1 MTQTV
6 YTAPRYPMP
15 AGKSAG
21 RAEEGLAAFYT
32 PRKVAQLLTDWAIV
46 DSKSLVL
53 DPSYG
58 GCAFLNAAFLSLK
71 EKGSLRPEKQIFG
84 VDIDPAA
91 PKYLRDLIAA
101 GASPSQY
108 ISQDFFEV
116 SPQHFGV
123 PLFDAVVGN
132 PPYIR
137 YHDIPES
144 LQKNAEVRLAR
155 FGIRVSGRAS
165 YWASFL
171 LYSMQFLRRGGRLA
185 MVLPG
190 ALLHTDYSAHVREL
204 LIGHFET
211 VTIHLLQE
219 RIFEGTQEES
229 VILCADG
236 AGKRNRAVR
245 INHAATVE
253 ELSRAF
259 ADARLK
265 AVTVDD
271 TGGDGGWLRATID
284 RSALDVYDGL
294 TDGPGVVRLGGWV
307 ETRIGVVTGNNA
319 YFILSQSE
327 RGRRGIGEEFF
338 VPVLKRPA
346 YVTGLAATDRDLRV
360 IEKQGKDYLL
370 LNPPPELRQMPAPLR
385 KYIEEGEESG
395 VHLAW
400 KCKCRTPWYV
410 VPHTSV
416 PEAFIPCM
424 SASWPR
430 VIANRSGYTCTNN
443 IIRLAWKEKRPAAD
457 WTRLALGTLSTFSQ
471 LSAELVGRS
480 YGGGVLKLEPTELTR
495 LAVPLVPRE
504 EAAALARQVD
514 ALLRRKEQA
523 LATAAVD
530 EALLGSLPGLSK
542 AKLVLL
548 RAARDRL
555 FLRRRQ
561 HRNDATRIVEAG
573 GGG

>member
-1 MTQTV
+1 
-6 YTAPRYPMP
+6 
-15 AGKSAG
+15 
-21 RAEEGLAAFYT
+21 
-32 PRKVAQLLTDWAIV
+32 
-46 DSKSLVL
+46 
-53 DPSYG
+53 
-58 GCAFLNAAFLSLK
+58 
-71 EKGSLRPEKQIFG
+71 
-84 VDIDPAA
+84 
-91 PKYLRDLIAA
+91 
-101 GASPSQY
+101 
-108 ISQDFFEV
+108 
-116 SPQHFGV
+116 
-123 PLFDAVVGN
+123 
-132 PPYIR
+132 
-137 YHDIPES
+137 
-144 LQKNAEVRLAR
+144 
-155 FGIRVSGRAS
+155 
-165 YWASFL
+165 
-171 LYSMQFLRRGGRLA
+171 

-190 ALLHTDYSAHVREL
+190 ALLHTDYSSHVREL

-236 AGKRNRAVR
+236 AGKQNRAVR

-284 RSALDVYDGL
+284 RRALDVYDEL
-294 TDGPGVVRLGGWV
+294 TGGPGVIRLGGWV
-307 ETRIGVVTGNNA
+307 KTRIGAVTGNNG
-319 YFILSQSE
+319 YFIISQDE
-327 RGRRGIGEEFF
+327 RRRRGISEEFF
-338 VPVLKRPA
+338 VPVLRRPA
-346 YVTGLAATDRDLRV
+346 YVTGLVATDRDLQV

-385 KYIEEGEESG
+385 KYIEEGEEAG

-430 VIANRSGYTCTNN
+430 VIVNRSGYTCTNN
-443 IIRLAWKEKRPAAD
+443 IIRLAWKEKRSAAD

-542 AKLVLL
+542 TKLVLL
-548 RAARDRL
+548 RDARDRL